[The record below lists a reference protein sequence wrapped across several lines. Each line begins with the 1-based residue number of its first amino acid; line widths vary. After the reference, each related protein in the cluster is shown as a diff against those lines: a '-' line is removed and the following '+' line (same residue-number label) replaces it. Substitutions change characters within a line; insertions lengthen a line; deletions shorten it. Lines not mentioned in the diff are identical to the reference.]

1 MLIDSS
7 VSVGASSRPEVTA
20 LATCHT
26 DTVSTRSGQRAHTAH
41 AVATI
46 AVTASAKA
54 DPAGSATR
62 GSGSNEHASVVNAAR
77 SGPARASNRRSH
89 PRTVEAGRPIN
100 TAIRR

>member
-1 MLIDSS
+1 MLIDSN

-26 DTVSTRSGQRAHTAH
+26 DTVSTRSGQRVHTAR

-46 AVTASAKA
+46 AVTASASA
-54 DPAGSATR
+54 DPAGSGTR
-62 GSGSNEHASVVNAAR
+62 GSTSSEQASVVNALR

-89 PRTVEAGRPIN
+89 PRTVEAGRSIN
-100 TAIRR
+100 TATRR